1 MKIFK
6 TERVRDYEKFV
17 QRMQKEMEIVRNLN
31 MESIPKYYDLR
42 EDILYKKNGV
52 QKQVLC
58 LVMEYVDGVTLFDF
72 FIKMNSQEDLYV
84 RYIFRKVA
92 FCLHKLHKAGIA
104 HRDIKPENVM
114 LTENF
119 EVKIIDLG
127 YWIPLTGSHRNGFTS
142 TQLGTDMY
150 MAPEILEK

>member
-1 MKIFK
+1 
-6 TERVRDYEKFV
+6 
-17 QRMQKEMEIVRNLN
+17 MQKEMEIVRNLN

-42 EDILYKKNGV
+42 EDILFKKNGI

-72 FIKMNSQEDLYV
+72 FIKMNSQEDSYV

-92 FCLHKLHKAGIA
+92 ICLHKLHKAGIA

-127 YWIPLTGSHRNGFTS
+127 YWISLAGSYRNGFTS